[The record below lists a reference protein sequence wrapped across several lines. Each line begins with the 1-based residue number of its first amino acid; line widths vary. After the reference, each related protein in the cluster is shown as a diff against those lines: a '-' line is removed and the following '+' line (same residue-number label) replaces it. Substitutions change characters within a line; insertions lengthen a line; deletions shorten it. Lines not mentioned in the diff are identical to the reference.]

1 LLGWYVRF
9 TICLLGHAASSLY
22 QQRGLR
28 KC

>member
-1 LLGWYVRF
+1 VRF